1 MSAPHTELTP
11 AALTEPGMRGV
22 VRVLGGAGTGKSS
35 LLIQAA
41 TAHIAAGSDPE
52 SVLLLTGSARLGSQ
66 ARAAITSA
74 LLSAGSRAVVREP
87 LVRTVHSYAFA
98 VLRLAAQRNGDP
110 PPRLITSAEQ
120 DGIIRELLAGDLED
134 GDASPVAWPAQLR
147 PALSTVGFANE
158 LRDLLARCTERGVDP
173 VALQRIGRA
182 SGRPEWLAAGQ
193 FAQAY
198 EQIML
203 LRSAVG
209 MAAPQATVPA
219 LGAAELVGAALEA
232 FATDSDLLAA
242 ERSRIKLLLVDD
254 AQHLDPQAARLVRVL
269 SAGAELTVIAGDAT
283 QSVFGYRGADPSLLR
298 GDEPAITLTRSL
310 RCAPVIADAITAVA
324 RRLPGADAA
333 RDVSGA
339 EERPGS
345 LTVRIAATPHAES
358 ALIAD
363 ALRRAHLV
371 DGVPWSQMAVIVRS
385 VPRLGAALA
394 RALVSA
400 GVPVESA
407 GAERSAGRSA
417 SGAGAA
423 DGARRDGAWSGRRPG
438 AVAADRAHRPGRPGV
453 AASAATGAAPRR
465 WLPAASA
472 SSPSCLSRR
481 STTKPSWGHHPPKDR
496 DCRPIRAAHCGGFAP
511 CSRRRA
517 AAPPTG
523 KTLGTHCGRP
533 GIGPACSGAGWRA
546 SERGGLAGA
555 QADRDL
561 DAVTAL
567 FDVAEQYVTRTAGA
581 SLRGLVDHV
590 EAMGLPATPRDQR
603 PEPDAVAV
611 LSAHAALGREW
622 EFVVIAGLQEGL
634 WPNTIPRGGVLGTQQ
649 LVDVM
654 DGVATEADRGL
665 SSRAPLLAEERRL
678 LIAAMGRA
686 RSRLLVT
693 AVDSDSGDESMLPS
707 PFCYELAAL
716 ATDPEPDP
724 PEPIHAP
731 RVLAPPALVGR
742 LRAVVCAAPDAVD
755 DAVRVCAATQL
766 ARLAQAG
773 VAGADPAQWYGMTP
787 LSSDEPL
794 WNGDDHVVTLSPSTL
809 QTLTDCPLRWLLER
823 HGGTDGRDVRSA
835 VGSLLHALVAE
846 PGKTESQ
853 MLNELEKL
861 WSKLPF
867 DSQWYSDNE
876 LERHRAMLST
886 FAQWRAQTRNE
897 LTEVGTEIDVD
908 GTVSPGV
915 RVRGRLDRLERD
927 GAGRLVVV
935 DIKTGKTPVSKD
947 DAQRHAQL
955 AMYQLAVAEGLLP
968 QGDTPGGGRLVYL
981 GKTAAGGATER
992 EQDAQTAGHPCG
1004 MARAGWASGGRHQGA
1019 GIPRPDQRRLCTLP
1033 GAGHVP
1039 GPGRH
1044 RRTIRDAALQPG
1056 RTGFARS
1063 AFSHP
1068 PRSRLR

>member
-1 MSAPHTELTP
+1 MSAPQTELTP
-11 AALTEPGMRGV
+11 TALTEPGMRGV

-41 TAHIAAGSDPE
+41 TAHIAAGSNPE

-87 LVRTVHSYAFA
+87 LVRTLHSYAFA

-134 GDASPVAWPAQLR
+134 GDASSVGWPRQLR

-173 VALQRIGRA
+173 VELQRIGRT
-182 SGRPEWLAAGQ
+182 SGRPEWLAAGK

-232 FATDSDLLAA
+232 FATDADLLAA
-242 ERSRIKLLLVDD
+242 ERARIKLLLVDD

-269 SAGAELTVIAGDAT
+269 SAGAQLTVIAGDAS

-298 GDEPAITLTRSL
+298 GDEPAITLTRSF

-333 RDVSGA
+333 RQMTGGED
-339 EERPGS
+339 RPG
-345 LTVRIAATPHAES
+345 LLNVQIAATPHAES

-371 DGVPWSQMAVIVRS
+371 DGVPWSRMAVIVRS
-385 VPRLGAALA
+385 VPRLGAPLA
-394 RALVSA
+394 RVLVSA
-400 GVPVESA
+400 GVPVDAPLPSTPLA
-407 GAERSAGRSA
+407 DQPAVRALLTVLDATERGLDGERALSLLTGPIGRVDPVSLRQLRRA
-417 SGAGAA
+417 LRRA
-423 DGARRDGAWSGRRPG
+423 DGRQPPREFTDLLVEALNND
-438 AVAADRAHRPGRPGV
+438 ADRLSAELGRPLRRV
-453 AASAATGAAPRR
+453 RTVLTAARSSATQGQDPCYTLWQAWHRSGLQRR
-465 WLPAASA
+465 WL
-472 SSPSCLSRR
+472 
-481 STTKPSWGHHPPKDR
+481 G
-496 DCRPIRAAHCGGFAP
+496 
-511 CSRRRA
+511 
-517 AAPPTG
+517 
-523 KTLGTHCGRP
+523 
-533 GIGPACSGAGWRA
+533 A

-567 FDVAEQYVTRTAGA
+567 FDIAEQYVSRTAGA

-590 EAMGLPATPRDQR
+590 EAMGLPPTPREQR
-603 PEPDAVAV
+603 PDPDAVAV

-622 EFVVIAGLQEGL
+622 DFVVIAGVQEGL
-634 WPNTIPRGGVLGTQQ
+634 WPNTTPRGGVLGTQQ

-654 DGVATEADRGL
+654 DGVETEVDRGL

-686 RSRLLVT
+686 RTRLMVT
-693 AVDSDSGDESMLPS
+693 AVDSDCGDESMLPS

-716 ATDPEPDP
+716 ATDPDPDP
-724 PEPIHAP
+724 PQPIHAP

-742 LRAVVCAAPDAVD
+742 LRAVVCAAPEDVD
-755 DAVRVCAATQL
+755 GTERVCAAAQL
-766 ARLAQAG
+766 ARLAEAG
-773 VAGADPAQWYGMTP
+773 VAGADPAQWYGMTQ

-794 WNGDDHVVTLSPSTL
+794 WDGDDHVVTLSPSTL
-809 QTLTDCPLRWLLER
+809 QMLADCPLRWLLER
-823 HGGTDGRDVRSA
+823 HGGSDGRDVRSA
-835 VGSLLHALVAE
+835 IGSLLHALVAE
-846 PGKTESQ
+846 PGKIENQ

-861 WSKLPF
+861 WAQLPF
-867 DSQWYSDNE
+867 ESQWFSDNE
-876 LERHRAMLST
+876 LARHRAMLST
-886 FAQWRAQTRNE
+886 FAQWRTQTRGE
-897 LTEVGTEIDVD
+897 LTEVGTEVDID
-908 GTVSPGV
+908 GTVGPGV

-927 GAGRLVVV
+927 AEGRLVVV

-955 AMYQLAVAEGLLP
+955 AMYQLAVAEGLLS

-981 GKTAAGGATER
+981 GKTGSSGATER
-992 EQDAQTAGHPCG
+992 EQDPQSAD
-1004 MARAGWASGGRHQGA
+1004 ARADWLALVQQAAAATQGPEFVARVNDGCAHCPVRAMCPAQAVAGGR
-1019 GIPRPDQRRLCTLP
+1019 
-1033 GAGHVP
+1033 
-1039 GPGRH
+1039 
-1044 RRTIRDAALQPG
+1044 
-1056 RTGFARS
+1056 S
-1063 AFSHP
+1063 
-1068 PRSRLR
+1068 

>member
-1 MSAPHTELTP
+1 MSAPQTELTP
-11 AALTEPGMRGV
+11 ASLTEPGMRGAA
-22 VRVLGGAGTGKSS
+22 RVLGGAGTGKSI

-41 TAHIAAGSDPE
+41 TAHIAAGGDPE
-52 SVLLLTGSARLGSQ
+52 SVLLLTGSARLGSR

-98 VLRLAAQRNGDP
+98 VLRLAAQRNGNP

-120 DGIIRELLAGDLED
+120 DGIIRELLAGDLKD
-134 GDASPVAWPAQLR
+134 GDSSPVAWPVQLR
-147 PALSTVGFANE
+147 SALSTIGFANE
-158 LRDLLARCTERGVDP
+158 LRDLLARCAERGVDP
-173 VALQRIGRA
+173 IALQRIGRA

-232 FATDSDLLAA
+232 FATDADLLAA
-242 ERSRIKLLLVDD
+242 EHSRIKLLLVDD
-254 AQHLDPQAARLVRVL
+254 AQHLDPQAARLVRAL
-269 SAGAELTVIAGDAT
+269 STGAELTVIAGDAG

-324 RRLPGADAA
+324 RRLPGVTA
-333 RDVSGA
+333 RAVSGA
-339 EERPGS
+339 EGLPGS
-345 LTVRIAATPHAES
+345 LTVRIAATPHAELS
-358 ALIAD
+358 LIAD
-363 ALRRAHLV
+363 AVRRAHLV

-394 RALVSA
+394 RGLVSA
-400 GVPVESA
+400 GVPVESPVPSA
-407 GAERSAGRSA
+407 PLADQPAVQALLTVLDATAHGLDGERALSLLTGPIGRVDPVSLRQLRRA
-417 SGAGAA
+417 LRRADGGQPPREFGTLLSEALTSETDRLSTELGHALRRVRAVLAAARKSAA
-423 DGARRDGAWSGRRPG
+423 DGQDPRYTLWQAWHRSGLQ
-438 AVAADRAHRPGRPGV
+438 
-453 AASAATGAAPRR
+453 RR
-465 WLPAASA
+465 WLA
-472 SSPSCLSRR
+472 
-481 STTKPSWGHHPPKDR
+481 
-496 DCRPIRAAHCGGFAP
+496 
-511 CSRRRA
+511 
-517 AAPPTG
+517 
-523 KTLGTHCGRP
+523 
-533 GIGPACSGAGWRA
+533 A
-546 SERGGLAGA
+546 SERGGLSGA

-561 DAVTAL
+561 DAVTTL

-590 EAMGLPATPRDQR
+590 EAMGLLATPRDQR
-603 PEPDAVAV
+603 READAVAL

-634 WPNTIPRGGVLGTQQ
+634 WPNTVPRGGVLGTQQ

-693 AVDSDSGDESMLPS
+693 AVDSDRGDESMLPS

-716 ATDPEPDP
+716 TTDPDTDP
-724 PEPIHAP
+724 PQPIHAP

-742 LRAVVCAAPDAVD
+742 LRAVVCSAPETVD
-755 DAVRVCAATQL
+755 DTVRACAATQL
-766 ARLAQAG
+766 ARLAHAG
-773 VAGADPAQWYGMTP
+773 VAGADPARWYGMTP

-794 WNGDDHVVTLSPSTL
+794 WNGDDHAVTLSPSTL

-823 HGGTDGRDVRSA
+823 HGGTDGRGVRSA
-835 VGSLLHALVAE
+835 VGSLLHALLAAR
-846 PGKTESQ
+846 GKTESQ
-853 MLNELEKL
+853 LLNELEKL

-867 DSQWYSDNE
+867 DSQWYSENE
-876 LERHRAMLST
+876 LARHRAMLST
-886 FAQWRAQTRNE
+886 FAQWRVQTRNE
-897 LTEVGTEIDVD
+897 FTEVGTEIEVD
-908 GTVSPGV
+908 GSVSPGV

-935 DIKTGKTPVSKD
+935 DIKTGKTPGSKD
-947 DAQRHAQL
+947 DAQCHAQL
-955 AMYQLAVAEGLLP
+955 AMYQLAVSEGLLP

-981 GKTAAGGATER
+981 GKVAAGGATER
-992 EQDAQTAGHPCG
+992 EQDPQTAGTRAEWLERVQQAAAATRGPKFL
-1004 MARAGWASGGRHQGA
+1004 ARINDDCAHCPVRAMCPAQAAGGR
-1019 GIPRPDQRRLCTLP
+1019 P
-1033 GAGHVP
+1033 
-1039 GPGRH
+1039 
-1044 RRTIRDAALQPG
+1044 
-1056 RTGFARS
+1056 
-1063 AFSHP
+1063 
-1068 PRSRLR
+1068 